1 MNPSTVT
8 ILLLLCFICN
18 SSLAFTASLH
28 ATSNPRKSPVEL
40 YAAKKKK
47 PVQKKAAN
55 HEKWQPHYEQLFE
68 YKEKHGH
75 CNVDEDEPL
84 GVWLKDQHNAYIN
97 LKMGR
102 KSKLTKKR
110 LVALEQIGAIP
121 DDLWQEHGFTKND

>member
-8 ILLLLCFICN
+8 ILLLLCFTCN
-18 SSLAFTASLH
+18 SSLAFTASLQ
-28 ATSNPRKSPVEL
+28 ATNNSRKSPVEL

-47 PVQKKAAN
+47 PTQKKEAN
-55 HEKWQPHYEQLFE
+55 HEKWQPHYDQLVY
-68 YKEKHGH
+68 YKEQHGH

-84 GVWLKDQHNAYIN
+84 GVWLMDQHNAYIN

-102 KSKLTKKR
+102 KSKMTKKR

-121 DDLWQEHGFTKND
+121 DGLWEENRFVQKD

>member
-1 MNPSTVT
+1 
-8 ILLLLCFICN
+8 
-18 SSLAFTASLH
+18 
-28 ATSNPRKSPVEL
+28 VEL

-47 PVQKKAAN
+47 PTQKAVAN
-55 HEKWQPHYEQLFE
+55 HENWQPKFDQLFE
-68 YKEKHGH
+68 YQKQHGH

-84 GVWLKDQHNAYIN
+84 GVWLKDQHKAYLN

-121 DDLWQEHGFTKND
+121 DDLWEENRFIQKD